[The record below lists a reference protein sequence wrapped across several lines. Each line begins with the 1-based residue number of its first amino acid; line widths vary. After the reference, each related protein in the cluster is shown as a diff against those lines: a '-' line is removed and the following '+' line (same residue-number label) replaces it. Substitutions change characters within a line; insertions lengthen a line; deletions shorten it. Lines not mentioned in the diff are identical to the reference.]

1 MAERLQTHLKEI
13 IRIVNEK
20 FGNRFAAAQ
29 FNELSE
35 LYTRDGIVLPPN
47 MEMIQGRDA
56 IAGLWQALFNMGIQ
70 SMKLE
75 TVEVED
81 CGRLG
86 VEVGLFKLY
95 SADRHLLDQG
105 KYVVVWENE
114 DGEWKLHRDIFNSS
128 LPVQK

>member
-13 IRIVNEK
+13 IRIANET
-20 FGNRFAAAQ
+20 FVNRFAAAQ

-70 SMKLE
+70 SLKLE

-81 CGRLG
+81 CGKLG
-86 VEVGLFKLY
+86 VEVGLFELY